1 MALTEDMAFNL
12 IEGAHARSRLAHA
25 FLISGAAGSGK
36 RDLAARVVALVNP
49 VETGE
54 GSDLFGESPESS
66 SSVDLDEWTPENRAK
81 MICGG
86 NAKVL

>member
-12 IEGAHARSRLAHA
+12 MEGAHARSRLAHA

-49 VETGE
+49 VETSD
-54 GSDLFGESPESS
+54 GSDLFENLRSRPVRWILMIWRES
-66 SSVDLDEWTPENRAK
+66 L
-81 MICGG
+81 
-86 NAKVL
+86 